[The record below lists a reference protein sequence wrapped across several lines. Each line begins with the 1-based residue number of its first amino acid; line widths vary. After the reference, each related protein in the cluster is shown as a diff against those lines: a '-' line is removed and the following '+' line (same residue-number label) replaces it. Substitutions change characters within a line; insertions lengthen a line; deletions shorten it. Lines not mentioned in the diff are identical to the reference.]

1 MSPPVGGGPAPLRV
15 SVRVRPGAARARVG
29 GRYGDSDPPVLVV
42 KVSAPPVDG
51 RANEAVRES
60 LAGAFGLRSAAVTL
74 VSGASS
80 RSKVFDI
87 DGGDPAVLDA
97 LLGE

>member
-1 MSPPVGGGPAPLRV
+1 
-15 SVRVRPGAARARVG
+15 
-29 GRYGDSDPPVLVV
+29 
-42 KVSAPPVDG
+42 VSAPPVDG

-60 LAGAFGLRSAAVTL
+60 LADAFGLRPAAVTL

-80 RSKVFDI
+80 RSKVFDV

-97 LLGE
+97 LLGA